1 MAQCLA
7 RVCHR
12 DPLPGRAAPV
22 RPLHLSE
29 AGHPPCVVGIVSIT
43 AASHHVPG
51 ITGGSISHRLPL
63 LLLSLLLQSPLA
75 SLIPQAP
82 AAHSFRIKTQSSA
95 GLLSLSAVGGK
106 LHPIYLKKFA
116 SRGSKPAPCICTLR
130 LSSWRGRL
138 CAPVVGKGLPG
149 LEVSSSCSL
158 PRFPGR
164 RAFLTGC
171 CSLSMW
177 VAPGTVLRTVQV
189 LSDSPVR
196 ERGCSFV
203 KVVAVAMKSG
213 PAAFFFLGDN
223 SFTEM

>member
-1 MAQCLA
+1 MFCPYTALLDTLQGQEQNWSAQCLA
-7 RVCHR
+7 RVCRR

-22 RPLHLSE
+22 RPLHLLE
-29 AGHPPCVVGIVSIT
+29 PGHPPCVVGIVSIT

-63 LLLSLLLQSPLA
+63 LLLSLLLQSLLA

-106 LHPIYLKKFA
+106 LHPVYLKKFA

-149 LEVSSSCSL
+149 WGTAHTLQAGQLLLTSKIPWEKGL
-158 PRFPGR
+158 PYWLLFVEYV
-164 RAFLTGC
+164 GC
-171 CSLSMW
+171 TRHCAQNYS
-177 VAPGTVLRTVQV
+177 GTV
-189 LSDSPVR
+189 
-196 ERGCSFV
+196 
-203 KVVAVAMKSG
+203 
-213 PAAFFFLGDN
+213 
-223 SFTEM
+223 